1 MSMIVNT
8 NVMSLVAQ
16 TNLNNTTNKL
26 NNAITQL
33 SSGLRINSAMDDPAG
48 LAIGTAMQSQ
58 VNGMNQGIIN
68 ANQAVSMA
76 QVADGAMGSVSNM
89 LQQMRTLAVES
100 ANGTNN
106 ASAMSN
112 LDAEYQQLAAQITNT
127 LKNTQFNGTAVFDQT
142 TTGGVSYQVGA
153 NTFDVINVA
162 LGSAGSTL
170 ATDTALQTG
179 SSNLGD
185 ITSSANA
192 TTAIAAVDKALGD
205 LNSARAQNGAYEI
218 QFQQVVAS
226 QQINSQNTAAAESQI
241 MDTNYAQAT
250 SALTQ
255 AQIVQQAGTAMLTQ
269 ANNIPQSVL
278 SLLSKLP

>member
-1 MSMIVNT
+1 MSMVVNT
-8 NVMSLVAQ
+8 NVMSLIAQ
-16 TNLNNTTNKL
+16 TNLNNTTSKL

-33 SSGLRINSAMDDPAG
+33 STGLRINSAMDDPAG

-89 LQQMRTLAVES
+89 LQQMRTLAVEA

-106 ASAMSN
+106 SSADAN
-112 LDAEYQQLAAQITNT
+112 LNSEYQQLASQITNT
-127 LKNTQFNGTAVFDQT
+127 LANTKFNGTQVFSQ
-142 TTGGVSYQVGA
+142 GGTVTYQVGA
-153 NTFDVINVA
+153 NTSDAVGVA

-170 ATDTALQTG
+170 AAATTLG
-179 SSNLGD
+179 SS
-185 ITSSANA
+185 
-192 TTAIAAVDKALGD
+192 ALGSIGTQSGATSAID
-205 LNSARAQNGAYEI
+205 AIDAALSTVNSARAENGAYEI
-218 QFQQVVAS
+218 QFQQIVSS

-255 AQIVQQAGTAMLTQ
+255 AQIVQQAGTAMLSQ
-269 ANNIPQSVL
+269 ANMQPQSVL
-278 SLLSKLP
+278 TLLQKLG

>member
-33 SSGLRINSAMDDPAG
+33 STGLRINSAMDDPAG

-89 LQQMRTLAVES
+89 LQQMRTLAVEA

-106 ASAMSN
+106 SSADAN
-112 LDAEYQQLAAQITNT
+112 LNSEYQQLASQITNT
-127 LKNTQFNGTAVFDQT
+127 LANTKFNGTQVFSQ
-142 TTGGVSYQVGA
+142 GGTVTYQVGA
-153 NTFDVINVA
+153 NTSDAVGVA

-170 ATDTALQTG
+170 AAATTLG
-179 SSNLGD
+179 SS
-185 ITSSANA
+185 
-192 TTAIAAVDKALGD
+192 ALGSIGTQSGATSAID
-205 LNSARAQNGAYEI
+205 AIDAALSTVNSARAENGAYEI
-218 QFQQVVAS
+218 QFQQIVSS

-250 SALTQ
+250 SQLTQ

-278 SLLSKLP
+278 TLLSKLP

>member
-8 NVMSLVAQ
+8 NVMSLIAQ
-16 TNLNNTTNKL
+16 TNLNNTTSKL

-106 ASAMSN
+106 ASAMAN
-112 LDAEYQQLAAQITNT
+112 LDAEYQQLAAQINNT
-127 LKNTQFNGTAVFDQT
+127 LSHTQFNGTNVFSQAGSVT
-142 TTGGVSYQVGA
+142 YQVGA
-153 NTFDVINVA
+153 NSTDQIAVSV
-162 LGSAGSTL
+162 GSAGSTL
-170 ATDTALQTG
+170 ASDSNFSTSGLG
-179 SSNLGD
+179 S
-185 ITSSANA
+185 ISSQ
-192 TTAIAAVDKALGD
+192 TTATSAIDNIDKALGD

>member
-68 ANQAVSMA
+68 ANQAVSKA

-89 LQQMRTLAVES
+89 LQQMRTLAVEA

-106 ASAMSN
+106 TSADAN
-112 LDAEYQQLAAQITNT
+112 LDSEYQQLAAQISNT
-127 LKNTQFNGTAVFDQT
+127 LGNTQFNGTAVFSQSSAVT
-142 TTGGVSYQVGA
+142 YQVGA
-153 NTFDVINVA
+153 NTFDQIVVA
-162 LGSAGSTL
+162 QGSAGSTL
-170 ATDTALQTG
+170 ASDTALATG
-179 SSNLGD
+179 SSGLGD
-185 ITSSANA
+185 VTSSANA
-192 TTAIAAVDKALGD
+192 TTAIGAIDKALSD

-218 QFQQVVAS
+218 QFQQVVTS

>member
-89 LQQMRTLAVES
+89 LQQMRTLAVEA

-106 ASAMSN
+106 TSADAN
-112 LDAEYQQLAAQITNT
+112 LDSEYQQLAAQISNT
-127 LKNTQFNGTAVFDQT
+127 LGNTQFNGTAVFSQSSAVT
-142 TTGGVSYQVGA
+142 YQVGA
-153 NTFDVINVA
+153 NTFDQIVVA
-162 LGSAGSTL
+162 QGSAGSTL
-170 ATDTALQTG
+170 ASDTALATG
-179 SSNLGD
+179 SSGLGD
-185 ITSSANA
+185 VTSSANA
-192 TTAIAAVDKALGD
+192 TTAIGAIDKALSD

-218 QFQQVVAS
+218 QFQQVVTS

>member
-8 NVMSLVAQ
+8 NVMSLIAQ
-16 TNLNNTTNKL
+16 TNLNNTTSKL

-33 SSGLRINSAMDDPAG
+33 STGLRINSAMDDPAG

-76 QVADGAMGSVSNM
+76 QVADGAMGSISNM

-106 ASAMSN
+106 ASAQAN
-112 LDAEYQQLAAQITNT
+112 LDAEYQQLAAQISNT
-127 LKNTQFNGTAVFDQT
+127 LGNTQFNGTQVFSQSSSVT
-142 TTGGVSYQVGA
+142 YQVGA
-153 NTFDVINVA
+153 NTIDQVVVA
-162 LGSAGSTL
+162 QGSAGSTL
-170 ATDTALQTG
+170 ASDTTLQTG
-179 SSNLGD
+179 TGNLGD
-185 ITSSANA
+185 ITSSVNA
-192 TTAIAAVDKALGD
+192 TTAIAAVDKALGT

-218 QFQQVVAS
+218 QFQQIVSS